1 MIPLALLSVGKNFKS
16 IQSNILKIVKIK
28 DQEKLQKKFDK
39 TRARQQSYKS
49 RYQQPTQVKKISVKD
64 SASSMLSGLGGIL
77 KALFVIIGTAGLFS
91 ILKSTGVGK
100 YIFEFIKSSLNSII
114 DLIGKAF
121 KFIGEVLSDAVVQS
135 SLYKLVISFF
145 KFVGTLIVAAASLAA
160 SLLRDSEVLDTLK
173 TTVVAVFN
181 AAIEGIKASYEVIS
195 KLVMDN
201 WETIKQT
208 AFDVFI
214 EVKNALI
221 LSLKTLGSIFSG
233 GLDPRITSG
242 LKEIFVS
249 AWDFITELFTT
260 EFKDPETGKSFTLLK
275 EGFIWVAKMGALA
288 AAWLIFGAYLK
299 EKGKALAGVSFQ
311 DLKQDC
317 SACMGMDLPDGDDK
331 KGKKGKG
338 RYRSAGRKPP
348 IQTKGPSVTER
359 FGKFVGNIADDVKSA
374 AKNVWGKVSKFG
386 EKVYQ
391 KGKALGNKIYKVV
404 ENAISKVA
412 RYLQAIG
419 KNPRILKKVLGKIG
433 QKLGQFAAK
442 LASRVMIAA
451 AGITT
456 GGVVTAI
463 MGILV
468 TYDLIMMFYG
478 IYELLFVST
487 DGETEDGGYF
497 KEIKSEIEADIKEDT
512 KPQQVATTPLATPS
526 SAPAPESAPMPA
538 VKTTTKKGAGRTRYS
553 TKKSPSPAPVAAST
567 PTPTL
572 ASTPAPVP
580 ISSMSVPSSVDIE
593 KRQVSGLGYK
603 GPRKRTDG
611 VIIHHTGGSGLDTAI
626 QTLQKRKLSYHYLVD
641 RNGKVVQIVP
651 DELRASHAGVTNKKP
666 GFNNDN
672 TVSISMVAKDDN
684 DVTPEQIAAASSLEA
699 MLAKKYGFAKTNAFG
714 HGEVSSGKHP
724 KEGFTIAS
732 AIRSGRVDQAVEGIT
747 EKSLEGIKQNAPPS
761 VNTQTTG
768 KAGDVL
774 DAASNQVSSG
784 LRMLEDIFI
793 DGRPSFTDLS
803 TTVIQNNTI
812 KKPGGNVREKEQKSI
827 DILLARQ
834 SSYT

>member
-1 MIPLALLSVGKNFKS
+1 LKS
-16 IQSNILKIVKIK
+16 PAIQNKA
-28 DQEKLQKKFDK
+28 LQKFG
-39 TRARQQSYKS
+39 Q
-49 RYQQPTQVKKISVKD
+49 KI
-64 SASSMLSGLGGIL
+64 GLEAA
-77 KALFVIIGTAGLFS
+77 KRIGT
-91 ILKSTGVGK
+91 
-100 YIFEFIKSSLNSII
+100 
-114 DLIGKAF
+114 
-121 KFIGEVLSDAVVQS
+121 
-135 SLYKLVISFF
+135 
-145 KFVGTLIVAAASLAA
+145 
-160 SLLRDSEVLDTLK
+160 
-173 TTVVAVFN
+173 
-181 AAIEGIKASYEVIS
+181 
-195 KLVMDN
+195 
-201 WETIKQT
+201 
-208 AFDVFI
+208 
-214 EVKNALI
+214 
-221 LSLKTLGSIFSG
+221 
-233 GLDPRITSG
+233 
-242 LKEIFVS
+242 
-249 AWDFITELFTT
+249 
-260 EFKDPETGKSFTLLK
+260 
-275 EGFIWVAKMGALA
+275 
-288 AAWLIFGAYLK
+288 
-299 EKGKALAGVSFQ
+299 
-311 DLKQDC
+311 
-317 SACMGMDLPDGDDK
+317 
-331 KGKKGKG
+331 
-338 RYRSAGRKPP
+338 
-348 IQTKGPSVTER
+348 
-359 FGKFVGNIADDVKSA
+359 
-374 AKNVWGKVSKFG
+374 
-386 EKVYQ
+386 
-391 KGKALGNKIYKVV
+391 
-404 ENAISKVA
+404 
-412 RYLQAIG
+412 
-419 KNPRILKKVLGKIG
+419 
-433 QKLGQFAAK
+433 K
-442 LASRVMIAA
+442 LAIAA
-451 AGITT
+451 AGLAT

-463 MGILV
+463 MGVLAV
-468 TYDLIMMFYG
+468 ADMIMLGYAFY
-478 IYELLFVST
+478 EFMFVST
-487 DGETEDGGYF
+487 DGETEDGGYYPQ
-497 KEIKSEIEADIKEDT
+497 IKAEVDKWLKDNPE
-512 KPQQVATTPLATPS
+512 TTPTP
-526 SAPAPESAPMPA
+526 APAPAPAAPAPAPAPVSMTAPAPTSAPMPA

-553 TKKSPSPAPVAAST
+553 TKESPSPAPVAAST

-611 VIIHHTGGSGLDTAI
+611 VIIHHTGGRGLDTAI
-626 QTLQKRKLSYHYLVD
+626 QTLQQRKLSYHYLVD